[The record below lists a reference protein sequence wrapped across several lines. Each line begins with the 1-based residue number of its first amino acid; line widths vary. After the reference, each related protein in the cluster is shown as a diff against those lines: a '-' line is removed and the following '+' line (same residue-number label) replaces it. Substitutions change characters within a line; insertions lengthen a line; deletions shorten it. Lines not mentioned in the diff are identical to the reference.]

1 MMKVQRTPNTF
12 EAELDKAR
20 NNLQNQ
26 NKRNYSVDD
35 YYNEIMDIL
44 SSAYMNL
51 TTTQYQS
58 LISRLK
64 KELWWGEMIWV

>member
-12 EAELDKAR
+12 ETELDKAR

-64 KELWWGEMIWV
+64 KEL

>member
-64 KELWWGEMIWV
+64 KELW

>member
-44 SSAYMNL
+44 SSAYINL

-64 KELWWGEMIWV
+64 KEL

>member
-12 EAELDKAR
+12 ETELDKAR

-26 NKRNYSVDD
+26 NKRNYSVYD

-64 KELWWGEMIWV
+64 KEL

>member
-1 MMKVQRTPNTF
+1 MMKVQRTPNAF
-12 EAELDKAR
+12 ESELDKAR

-26 NKRNYSVDD
+26 NKRNYSIDD
-35 YYNEIMDIL
+35 YYNEIMDTL

-64 KELWWGEMIWV
+64 KEL